1 MVSKD
6 GQRGSMLLELM
17 LVLAVMLILAVQVL
31 PQAFKFYRQAAV
43 EYEAEKLLADIRYCR
58 NANRLTAE
66 SAWNHGA
73 QSSDKHNL
81 FVRLYSGYNCIYAGE
96 ADVLR
101 GRNYYLPGIRASKE
115 KENGSL
121 VEGQADIKFD
131 DKEKPKAL
139 ITVLIYYD
147 GYPQEGRE
155 IMVSKGGRIRME
167 RGKVGRR

>member
-1 MVSKD
+1 MVMKD
-6 GQRGSMLLELM
+6 GQRGSILLEIM
-17 LVLAVMLILAVQVL
+17 LVLVIMLILATQVL

-58 NANRLTAE
+58 NTNRLTAE

-73 QSSDKHNL
+73 KSSDRHNL
-81 FVRLYSGYNCIYAGE
+81 FVRLYPTYNYIYAGE
-96 ADVLR
+96 SDILR
-101 GRNYYLPGIRASKE
+101 ERNYYLPGIRACKE

-121 VEGQADIKFD
+121 VEGQADILFD
-131 DKEKPKAL
+131 EKAKPRAL
-139 ITVLIYYD
+139 ITVLVYYE

-167 RGKVGRR
+167 RGKVGRK